1 MSSIKQNFIFNALL
15 SLSQVVF
22 PLITFPYV
30 ARVILPTG
38 VGEVT
43 FVESICRYV
52 ILFSALGIPIYGVRE
67 IAKVKNEKV
76 KLNKLFTE
84 LIIIHFIIT
93 IFLSLMFLISIYFIA
108 ILKNNFEFYILG
120 VFLILSNVFVI
131 EWYFQGIGQFKF
143 ITIRN
148 LIVKIILTILVF
160 IFIKKQNDVLVYF
173 SIIVVTSILSAVI
186 NFVYAL
192 RSIKLDFSS
201 NLNDFKKHFRPLF
214 HIFSSIAF
222 ISIYTLLDTIMLGFM
237 TDERAV
243 GLYSTGLK
251 VSRIPM
257 LFIGALGVV
266 LIPKLSE
273 HFHNDRLDH
282 FKSLINKSIKFVI
295 TFSIPILFLL
305 LSLSDII
312 IVSFAGPN
320 FIEAGSVL
328 KILSLLSLLIGL
340 SNIFGLQILTPMGKD
355 KYLTYS
361 VLIGMVISLG
371 LNLIL
376 IPIYKEKG
384 AAISNIIAE
393 IAVTIATI
401 FFANKFI
408 KLIIDWKFILRT
420 IIYSIPLI
428 FIPIFVSTYDINAI
442 SVIILT
448 IVLSGIYFLPIQ
460 LFVVKNELFID
471 LKNKIFQKYEKI

>member
-1 MSSIKQNFIFNALL
+1 LSSIKQNFIFNALL

-30 ARVILPTG
+30 ARVILPSG
-38 VGEVT
+38 IGEVT

-67 IAKVKNEKV
+67 IAKVKNEKN

-84 LIIIHFIIT
+84 LIIIHFVIT
-93 IFLSLMFLISIYFIA
+93 IFISSLFVISVY
-108 ILKNNFEFYILG
+108 LVPLLYNNLEFYLLG
-120 VFLILSNVFVI
+120 IFLILSNVFVI

-148 LIVKIILTILVF
+148 LIIKTILTLLVF
-160 IFIKKQNDVLVYF
+160 IVVKEKNDVLTYF
-173 SIIVVTSILSAVI
+173 SIIVITSILNSLV

-192 RSIKLDFSS
+192 RTIEFDFSS
-201 NLNDFKKHFRPLF
+201 NFNDLKRHFKPLF
-214 HIFSSIAF
+214 YIFSSIAF

-237 TDERAV
+237 TDERTV

-251 VSRIPM
+251 ASRIPI

-266 LIPKLSE
+266 LIPKLTE
-273 HFHNDRLDH
+273 HFHNDRLDD
-282 FKSLINKSIKFVI
+282 FISLINKSIKFVI
-295 TFSIPILFLL
+295 TFSIPTLFLL
-305 LSLSDII
+305 MSLSDTI

-320 FIEAGSVL
+320 FIQAGSVL

-355 KYLTYS
+355 KYLTFS

-384 AAISNIIAE
+384 AAFSNIIAE
-393 IAVTIATI
+393 TAVTIATI
-401 FFANKFI
+401 FFASKFI
-408 KLIIDWKFILRT
+408 KLIIDWKFVLKT
-420 IIYSIPLI
+420 IISAIPLF
-428 FIPIFVSTYDINAI
+428 FIPIFVSQYVVSDLPL
-442 SVIILT
+442 IIIT
-448 IVLSGIYFLPIQ
+448 IVLCGIYFLPIQ
-460 LFVVKNELFID
+460 LFVVKNELFVD
-471 LKNKIFQKYEKI
+471 LKNKILKKT

>member
-1 MSSIKQNFIFNALL
+1 LSSIKQNFIFNALL

-38 VGEVT
+38 IGEVT
-43 FVESICRYV
+43 LVESICKYV

-67 IAKVKNEKV
+67 IAKVKNEKE

-84 LIIIHFIIT
+84 LIIIHFTIT
-93 IFLSLMFLISIYFIA
+93 IFVSSLFVILIYLIPLLYNK
-108 ILKNNFEFYILG
+108 LEFYLLG
-120 VFLILSNVFVI
+120 LLLILSNVFVI

-148 LIVKIILTILVF
+148 LIVKTILTILVF
-160 IFIKKQNDVLVYF
+160 IVVKEKTDVLTYF
-173 SIIVVTSILSAVI
+173 SLIVITSILNAVV

-192 RSIKLDFSS
+192 RIIKLDFSS
-201 NLNDFKKHFRPLF
+201 NLNNLKKHFKPLF
-214 HIFSSIAF
+214 YIFSSIAF

-237 TDERAV
+237 TDERTV

-266 LIPKLSE
+266 LIPRLSE
-273 HFHNDRLDH
+273 HFHHNRLDD
-282 FKSLINKSIKFVI
+282 FISLINKSVKFVI
-295 TFSIPILFLL
+295 TFSVPTLFLL
-305 LSLSDII
+305 LSLSDTI
-312 IVSFAGPN
+312 IVSFAGSN

-340 SNIFGLQILTPMGKD
+340 SNIFGLQILTPMGQD
-355 KYLTYS
+355 KYLTFS

-401 FFANKFI
+401 FFASKFI
-408 KLIIDWKFILRT
+408 KLIIDWKFVFKT
-420 IIYSIPLI
+420 IIYSIPLF
-428 FIPIFVSTYDINAI
+428 FIPIFVSRYVI
-442 SVIILT
+442 SNISLMIIT

-460 LFVVKNELFID
+460 LYVIKNELFID
-471 LKNKIFQKYEKI
+471 LKNKIFKNYE

>member
-1 MSSIKQNFIFNALL
+1 MSSIKQNYFFNAIL

-30 ARVILPTG
+30 ARVILPSG
-38 VGEVT
+38 IGEVT
-43 FVESICRYV
+43 FIESICRYI

-67 IAKVKNEKV
+67 ISKVKNEKD

-84 LIIIHFIIT
+84 LLIIHFGIT
-93 IFLSLMFLISIYFIA
+93 ILLSSLFVISIYFIP
-108 ILKNNFEFYILG
+108 LLYKNIEFYFLG
-120 VFLILSNVFVI
+120 LFIIFSNIFII

-148 LIVKIILTILVF
+148 LIVKSIITIFVF
-160 IFIKKQNDVLVYF
+160 IVVKDKNDVLSYF
-173 SIIVVTSILSAVI
+173 SLIVITSILNAVV
-186 NFVYAL
+186 NFIYAL
-192 RSIKLDFSS
+192 RSVELDFSI
-201 NLNDFKKHFRPLF
+201 NMYELKRHFKPLF
-214 HIFSSIAF
+214 YIFSSIAF
-222 ISIYTLLDTIMLGFM
+222 ISIYTLLDTILLGFM
-237 TDERAV
+237 TDDRIV

-273 HFHNDRLDH
+273 HFHNNRLEE
-282 FKSLINKSIKFVI
+282 FIFLINKSIKVVI
-295 TFSIPILFLL
+295 TLSIPILFSLF
-305 LSLSDII
+305 SLSDAIV
-312 IVSFAGPN
+312 VSFAGPS
-320 FIEAGSVL
+320 FVEAGGVL
-328 KILSLLSLLIGL
+328 KILSILSLLIGL

-361 VLIGMVISLG
+361 VLIGMIISLG

-384 AAISNIIAE
+384 AAFSNIIAE
-393 IAVTIATI
+393 TSVTIATI

-408 KLIIDWKFILRT
+408 KLTIDWKFVFKT
-420 IIYSIPLI
+420 IIYAIPFF
-428 FIPIFVSTYDINAI
+428 FIPIFVSKCVTNNLLYI
-442 SVIILT
+442 VIT
-448 IVLSGIYFLPIQ
+448 IVLSVVYFLPIQ
-460 LFVVKNELFID
+460 LFVVKNQLLID
-471 LKNKIFQKYEKI
+471 LKNKLIY

>member
-1 MSSIKQNFIFNALL
+1 MSSIKQNFIYNALL

-38 VGEVT
+38 IGEVT

-52 ILFSALGIPIYGVRE
+52 ILFSALGIPIYAVRE
-67 IAKVKNEKV
+67 IAKVKNEKE

-84 LIIIHFIIT
+84 LIIIHFSIT
-93 IFLSLMFLISIYFIA
+93 IFISLLFVMLIYLIP
-108 ILKNNFEFYILG
+108 LLNNNKEFYILG
-120 VFLILSNVFVI
+120 LFLILSNVFVI

-148 LIVKIILTILVF
+148 LIVKTILTILVF
-160 IFIKKQNDVLVYF
+160 IVVKDKSDVITYF
-173 SIIVVTSILSAVI
+173 SLIVITSILNAVV

-192 RSIKLDFSS
+192 RTIKLDFSS
-201 NLNDFKKHFRPLF
+201 NLNDLKRHFKPLF
-214 HIFSSIAF
+214 YIFSSIAF

-237 TDERAV
+237 TNERTV

-273 HFHNDRLDH
+273 YFHHNRLDD
-282 FKSLINKSIKFVI
+282 FISLINKSVKFVI
-295 TFSIPILFLL
+295 TFSVPTLFLL
-305 LSLSDII
+305 LSLSDTI
-312 IVSFAGPN
+312 IVSFAGSN
-320 FIEAGSVL
+320 FIAAGSVL

-340 SNIFGLQILTPMGKD
+340 SNIFGLQILTPMGQD
-355 KYLTYS
+355 KYLTFS

-384 AAISNIIAE
+384 AAFSNIIAE
-393 IAVTIATI
+393 TAVTIATI
-401 FFANKFI
+401 FFARKFI
-408 KLIIDWKFILRT
+408 KFTIDWKFVFKT
-420 IIYSIPLI
+420 IIYAIPLF
-428 FIPIFVSTYDINAI
+428 FIPIFVSRYVI
-442 SVIILT
+442 SEIQLTIIS

-460 LFVVKNELFID
+460 LFVLKNELFID
-471 LKNKIFQKYEKI
+471 LKNKILKKYE

>member
-1 MSSIKQNFIFNALL
+1 MNSIKQNFFFNALL

-30 ARVILPTG
+30 ARIILPTG
-38 VGEVT
+38 IGEVT
-43 FVESICRYV
+43 FVESICRYI
-52 ILFSALGIPIYGVRE
+52 ILFTALGIPIYGVRE
-67 IAKVKNEKV
+67 IAKFKDEKE

-84 LIIIHFIIT
+84 LITIHLVIT
-93 IFLSLMFLISIYFIA
+93 IIISLIFVLSIYLIP
-108 ILKNNFEFYILG
+108 LLHKNIEFYLLG
-120 VFLILSNVFVI
+120 LFLILSNVFLI

-148 LIVKIILTILVF
+148 LIVKTILTIF
-160 IFIKKQNDVLVYF
+160 IFIVVKEKNDTIAYF
-173 SIIVVTSILSAVI
+173 SILVITSILNAVI
-186 NFVYAL
+186 NFIYAL
-192 RSIKLDFSS
+192 RTIKLDFSS
-201 NLNDFKKHFRPLF
+201 NLYELKRHIKPLF
-214 HIFSSIAF
+214 YIFSSIAF

-237 TDERAV
+237 TDERIV

-273 HFHNDRLDH
+273 HFHHNRQDD
-282 FKSLINKSIKFVI
+282 FIYLINKSINVVI
-295 TFSIPILFLL
+295 TFSIPTLFLL
-305 LSLSDII
+305 FSLSDTI
-312 IVSFAGPN
+312 IVIFAGKN

-328 KILSLLSLLIGL
+328 KILSILSLLIGL
-340 SNIFGLQILTPMGKD
+340 SNIFGLQVLTPMGKD

-361 VLIGMVISLG
+361 VLIGMIISLT
-371 LNLIL
+371 LNFIL
-376 IPIYKEKG
+376 IPIFKEKG

-408 KLIIDWKFILRT
+408 KLTIDWKFVFKT
-420 IIYSIPLI
+420 IISSIPLF
-428 FIPIFVSTYDINAI
+428 FIPIFLSRYVRSHI
-442 SVIILT
+442 SILFIT

-460 LFVVKNELFID
+460 LLFVKNELFID
-471 LKNKIFQKYEKI
+471 LKKKIIKKYE

>member
-67 IAKVKNEKV
+67 IAKVKNDKD

-84 LIIIHFIIT
+84 LIIIHFTIT
-93 IFLSLMFLISIYFIA
+93 IFISSLFVISIYFIPL
-108 ILKNNFEFYILG
+108 LKNNFEFYILG
-120 VFLILSNVFVI
+120 LFLILSNVFVI

-148 LIVKIILTILVF
+148 LIVKTILTILVF
-160 IFIKKQNDVLVYF
+160 IVVKDKTDVITYF
-173 SIIVVTSILSAVI
+173 SLIVITSILNAVV

-192 RSIKLDFSS
+192 RTIKLDFSI
-201 NLNDFKKHFRPLF
+201 NLNDLKRHFKPLF
-214 HIFSSIAF
+214 YIFSSIAF
-222 ISIYTLLDTIMLGFM
+222 ISIYTLLDTIILGFM
-237 TDERAV
+237 TDETTV

-251 VSRIPM
+251 VSRISV

-273 HFHNDRLDH
+273 HFHNGRLDD
-282 FKSLINKSIKFVI
+282 FTSLISKSFKFVI
-295 TFSIPILFLL
+295 TFSIPIVFLL
-305 LSLSDII
+305 LSLSDFI
-312 IVSFAGPN
+312 IVSFAGSY

-340 SNIFGLQILTPMGKD
+340 SNLFGLQILTTMGKD
-355 KYLTYS
+355 RYLAIS
-361 VLIGMVISLG
+361 GLIGMVISLG
-371 LNLIL
+371 LNIIL
-376 IPIYKEKG
+376 IPYYKEKG
-384 AAISNIIAE
+384 AAFSNIIAE
-393 IAVTIATI
+393 TCVTVATI
-401 FFANKFI
+401 FFATKYI
-408 KLIIDWKFILRT
+408 KLVIDWRFLFKTVIT
-420 IIYSIPLI
+420 AIPLF
-428 FIPIFVSTYDINAI
+428 FIPIFISQYVKNILLFMLVTTVLCAI
-442 SVIILT
+442 YYI
-448 IVLSGIYFLPIQ
+448 PIQ
-460 LFVVKNELFID
+460 LFIVKNELFID
-471 LKNKIFQKYEKI
+471 LKNKIFKKYE

>member
-30 ARVILPTG
+30 ARIILPSG
-38 VGEVT
+38 IGEVT

-67 IAKVKNEKV
+67 IAKVKNEKD

-84 LIIIHFIIT
+84 LIIIHFTIT
-93 IFLSLMFLISIYFIA
+93 IVISFLFLISIYFVP
-108 ILKNNFEFYILG
+108 LLNNNFEFYLLG
-120 VFLILSNVFVI
+120 LFLILSNVFVI

-148 LIVKIILTILVF
+148 LIVKTILTILVF
-160 IFIKKQNDVLVYF
+160 IVVKEKNDVFTYF
-173 SIIVVTSILSAVI
+173 SIIVITSILNAVV

-192 RSIKLDFSS
+192 RTIKLDFSS
-201 NLNDFKKHFRPLF
+201 NLNDLKRHFKPLF
-214 HIFSSIAF
+214 YIFSSIAF

-237 TDERAV
+237 TDERTV
-243 GLYSTGLK
+243 GLYTTGLK

-273 HFHNDRLDH
+273 HYHNDRLDD
-282 FKSLINKSIKFVI
+282 FISLINKSIKFVI
-295 TFSIPILFLL
+295 TFSIPTLFLL
-305 LSLSDII
+305 MSLSDTI

-320 FIEAGSVL
+320 FIQAGSVL

-355 KYLTYS
+355 RYLTFS

-384 AAISNIIAE
+384 AAFSNIIAE
-393 IAVTIATI
+393 TAVTIATI
-401 FFANKFI
+401 FFASKFI
-408 KLIIDWKFILRT
+408 KLIIDWEFVLKT
-420 IIYSIPLI
+420 IISAIPLF
-428 FIPIFVSTYDINAI
+428 FIPIFVSHYVI
-442 SVIILT
+442 SNLLLIIIT
-448 IVLSGIYFLPIQ
+448 IVLCGIYFVPIQ

-471 LKNKIFQKYEKI
+471 LKNKILKII

>member
-1 MSSIKQNFIFNALL
+1 
-15 SLSQVVF
+15 
-22 PLITFPYV
+22 V

-38 VGEVT
+38 IGEVT
-43 FVESICRYV
+43 FVESICRYI

-67 IAKVKNEKV
+67 ISKVKNEKD

-93 IFLSLMFLISIYFIA
+93 ILISSIFTASIYFIP
-108 ILKNNFEFYILG
+108 LLYEDVEFYFLG
-120 VFLILSNVFVI
+120 LFLILSNVFII

-148 LIVKIILTILVF
+148 LIVKSILTIFVF
-160 IFIKKQNDVLVYF
+160 VIVKDKNDVVTYF
-173 SIIVVTSILSAVI
+173 FLIVTTSIINAVV
-186 NFVYAL
+186 NFIHAL
-192 RSIKLDFSS
+192 RTVEIVFPINIIEL
-201 NLNDFKKHFRPLF
+201 KKHFKPLF
-214 HIFSSIAF
+214 YIFSSIAF

-237 TDERAV
+237 TNDRIV

-257 LFIGALGVV
+257 MFIGALGVV

-273 HFHNDRLDH
+273 YFHQNRLED
-282 FKSLINKSIKFVI
+282 FIFLINKSINFVI
-295 TFSIPILFLL
+295 TFSFPILFLTF
-305 LSLSDII
+305 SLSDSIV
-312 IVSFAGPN
+312 VSFAGPS

-328 KILSLLSLLIGL
+328 KILSVLSLLVGL

-361 VLIGMVISLG
+361 VLIGMIISLL
-371 LNLIL
+371 LNLFL
-376 IPIYKEKG
+376 IPVYKEKG

-393 IAVTIATI
+393 TSVTIATI

-408 KLIIDWKFILRT
+408 KLIIDWKFVFKT
-420 IIYSIPLI
+420 IIFSIPFL
-428 FIPIFVSTYDINAI
+428 FIPNFVSKYLSNN
-442 SVIILT
+442 VFIIFLT
-448 IVLSGIYFLPIQ
+448 FVLSGIYFLSIQ
-460 LFVVKNELFID
+460 LFVVKNQLFID
-471 LKNKIFQKYEKI
+471 IKNKLIK